1 MREIDPMRIFLFDKL
16 NFPFAVP
23 FLQLLLSRYCGE
35 RIVKDLKVHEL
46 VNVILFRKASHGL
59 QLVLVSATNK
69 VVCNSNVQR
78 AMLSAG
84 QNINKVL
91 FIHVSRSVIM
101 DSGSRFA
108 RPE

>member
-1 MREIDPMRIFLFDKL
+1 
-16 NFPFAVP
+16 
-23 FLQLLLSRYCGE
+23 
-35 RIVKDLKVHEL
+35 

-69 VVCNSNVQR
+69 VVRNSNVQR